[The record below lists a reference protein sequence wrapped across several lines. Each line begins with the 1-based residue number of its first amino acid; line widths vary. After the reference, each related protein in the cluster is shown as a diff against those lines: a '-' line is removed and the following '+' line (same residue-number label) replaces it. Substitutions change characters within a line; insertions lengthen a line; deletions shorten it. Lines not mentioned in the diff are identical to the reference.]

1 MISRNDKVNEDVF
14 NDVVEYVEKNE
25 PTFILHSNDGY
36 MTKVNK
42 VSKYLHMYISKYST
56 AAIRKVYQHI
66 TGNFSE
72 REKKVL

>member
-42 VSKYLHMYISKYST
+42 VSKY
-56 AAIRKVYQHI
+56 VHI
-66 TGNFSE
+66 
-72 REKKVL
+72 

>member
-1 MISRNDKVNEDVF
+1 MRQPLQVITSGCVISFEKEKNSLFKMISRNDKDDKDVF

-42 VSKYLHMYISKYST
+42 VSKY
-56 AAIRKVYQHI
+56 VHI
-66 TGNFSE
+66 
-72 REKKVL
+72 

>member
-1 MISRNDKVNEDVF
+1 MISRNDKDDKGVF

-42 VSKYLHMYISKYST
+42 VSKY
-56 AAIRKVYQHI
+56 VHI
-66 TGNFSE
+66 
-72 REKKVL
+72 